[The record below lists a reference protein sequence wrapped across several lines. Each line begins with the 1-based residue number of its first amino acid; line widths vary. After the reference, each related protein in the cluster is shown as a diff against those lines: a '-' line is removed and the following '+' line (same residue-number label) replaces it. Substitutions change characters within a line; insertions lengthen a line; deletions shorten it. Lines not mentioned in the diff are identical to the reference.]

1 MSNGKGMNPDVGPK
15 MMEGKHQFN
24 KGYESD
30 SSYFSPQAGSSE
42 HAYRG
47 NEYMKLQNEITSR
60 DTKKMSKDKFSKI
73 A

>member
-1 MSNGKGMNPDVGPK
+1 MSKEKNPDVGPK

-30 SSYFSPQAGSSE
+30 SSHFSPQAGSSE

-47 NEYMKLQNEITSR
+47 NNYMSLQNEIV
-60 DTKKMSKDKFSKI
+60 SKDSKKLSREKFNKI